1 MNASKSV
8 AAKSKAATADK
19 IVKAKPIAKS
29 KAAQTEVHPEQRA
42 ADRRAD
48 DAMKFAVQQMQT
60 PAVLET
66 PPALTADPKAAEFA
80 AAIAKLAEQ
89 FGMPAPALTTQSA
102 KPKQDKQQRNGITR
116 PGANTTCG
124 KIWAACDAISLSQGG
139 APATIAALTAHSSTH
154 GINGH
159 TIKTQYSRWRHYNG
173 VAGRLPTIAV
183 NQTQSP
189 WMKAVE
195 SIADPLEGIPD
206 ATY

>member
-42 ADRRAD
+42 ADKKAD

-60 PAVLET
+60 PAALET
-66 PPALTADPKAAEFA
+66 PPALIADPKAAEFA

-89 FGMPAPALTTQSA
+89 FGMPLPVAPAVKA
-102 KPKQDKQQRNGITR
+102 KLDKQQRNGITR
-116 PGANTTCG
+116 PGANTKCG

-139 APATIAALTAHSSTH
+139 APATIAALKAHSSTH
-154 GINGH
+154 GINDH